1 MVKTQKYLQVSVD
14 YTKTRCYTVFITQGG
29 AEMKTQKINSHL
41 TNLNLDDDD
50 RKLIQM
56 TLLFKKLNLEQQ
68 DYIAAM
74 ADGMKVSNELLEKST
89 INS

>member
-1 MVKTQKYLQVSVD
+1 
-14 YTKTRCYTVFITQGG
+14 
-29 AEMKTQKINSHL
+29 MKTQKTTSHL
-41 TNLNLDDDD
+41 NNLNLDDDD

-68 DYIAAM
+68 NYISAM

-89 INS
+89 MNNWYKGTKLE

>member
-1 MVKTQKYLQVSVD
+1 M
-14 YTKTRCYTVFITQGG
+14 FITQGG
-29 AEMKTQKINSHL
+29 AKMKTQKTTSHL
-41 TNLNLDDDD
+41 NNLNLDDDD

-68 DYIAAM
+68 NYISAM

-89 INS
+89 MNN

>member
-1 MVKTQKYLQVSVD
+1 MLDTIYKKRYND
-14 YTKTRCYTVFITQGG
+14 CNKQGG
-29 AEMKTQKINSHL
+29 AEMKTQKTTHHL
-41 TNLNLDDDD
+41 NNLNLDDGD

-68 DYIAAM
+68 NYISAM
-74 ADGMKVSNELLEKST
+74 ADGMKVSNELLEKSI